1 MEIPDEQGCLE
12 RFFGLFMAAVIL
24 TVAFVALL

>member
-12 RFFGLFMAAVIL
+12 RFFGLFFAVAGLVAALV
-24 TVAFVALL
+24 VLL